1 MTEQLSTGEVL
12 PVRIQNPYTLK
23 EILDLEKTKPLTPS
37 ESRISN
43 KLVEIS
49 QRTPLPAKM
58 SFFAPD
64 GTEISIPG
72 SSYINWQG
80 IPPKNISIEE
90 ELLPIDHF
98 PDFPE
103 VADLRDD
110 LSRDIFMY
118 EAEPTARKILSYL
131 SQTQKETEDYQRAK
145 LLIRQQLTRQDEPK
159 AFLFAV
165 WCCLNQPTQT
175 S

>member
-1 MTEQLSTGEVL
+1 MTEQLNTGEVL
-12 PVRIQNPYTLK
+12 PARTQNPYTLK
-23 EILDLEKTKPLTPS
+23 EILYLEKTEPLNPS
-37 ESRISN
+37 ESRIVN

-64 GTEISIPG
+64 GTEISISG
-72 SSYINWQG
+72 SSYINWR
-80 IPPKNISIEE
+80 
-90 ELLPIDHF
+90 
-98 PDFPE
+98 
-103 VADLRDD
+103 ADLRDD
-110 LSRDIFMY
+110 LSRDVFMY

-131 SQTQKETEDYQRAK
+131 SQTQKKPEDYQRAK
-145 LLIRQQLTRQDEPK
+145 LLIRQQLIRQDEPK

-165 WCCLNQPTQT
+165 WCCLNQPVQT